1 MPPANPVCA
10 TLGARARYT
19 ASMITTRPNQL
30 KLPAVQL
37 LICVLAWGS
46 VPAWAQW
53 QWLDASGKKVFSDLA
68 PPADVPEK
76 NILKRPGASG
86 ARKTTSADA
95 AKPGTTPA
103 TGTEASAKAPDPA
116 AARKQAELEAKK
128 KQAED
133 AEKAK
138 EKAEAQ
144 RVAAA
149 KADNCQ
155 RAQTALAALNTGTP
169 MRTMNAQ
176 GERIFMDDSARQAEK
191 QRLQSA
197 VQQNCTR

>member
-1 MPPANPVCA
+1 MRMPRYL
-10 TLGARARYT
+10 TLT
-19 ASMITTRPNQL
+19 
-30 KLPAVQL
+30 LPAL
-37 LICVLAWGS
+37 LVCMLTA

-53 QWLDASGKKVFSDLA
+53 QWLDANGKKVFSDLA
-68 PPADVPEK
+68 PPPDVPEK
-76 NILKRPGASG
+76 NILKQPGVSAVRKAS
-86 ARKTTSADA
+86 SADA
-95 AKPGTTPA
+95 AKPGATPA
-103 TGTEASAKAPDPA
+103 TSVEANPKAPDPA

-138 EKAEAQ
+138 EKADAQ
-144 RVAAA
+144 RAAAA

-155 RAQTALAALNTGTP
+155 RAQTALAALSTGTP

-176 GERIFMDDSARQAEK
+176 GERVFMDENTRQSEK

>member
-1 MPPANPVCA
+1 MSLRYCP
-10 TLGARARYT
+10 TLT
-19 ASMITTRPNQL
+19 LT
-30 KLPAVQL
+30 LPAILVCML
-37 LICVLAWGS
+37 TAA
-46 VPAWAQW
+46 PAWAQW
-53 QWLDASGKKVFSDLA
+53 QWLDANGKKVFSDLA
-68 PPADVPEK
+68 PPRDVPEK
-76 NILKRPGASG
+76 NILKQPGVPAARKALTADSDKPGA
-86 ARKTTSADA
+86 
-95 AKPGTTPA
+95 TPA
-103 TGTEASAKAPDPA
+103 TGRDAAAKPPDPA
-116 AARKQAELEAKK
+116 AARTQAELDAKK

-138 EKAEAQ
+138 EKVEAQ

-176 GERIFMDDSARQAEK
+176 GERIFMDENARQAEK

>member
-1 MPPANPVCA
+1 MRMSRFLTLTLPTLLVCM
-10 TLGARARYT
+10 LT
-19 ASMITTRPNQL
+19 A
-30 KLPAVQL
+30 
-37 LICVLAWGS
+37 
-46 VPAWAQW
+46 VPASAQW
-53 QWLDASGKKVFSDLA
+53 QWLDANGKKVFSDLA
-68 PPADVPEK
+68 PPPDVPEK
-76 NILKRPGASG
+76 NILKQPGAS
-86 ARKTTSADA
+86 AVRKASSADA
-95 AKPGTTPA
+95 AKPGAMPA
-103 TGTEASAKAPDPA
+103 TSADANPKAPDPG

-138 EKAEAQ
+138 EKADTQ
-144 RVAAA
+144 RAAAA

-155 RAQTALAALNTGTP
+155 RAQTALATLKTGTP

-176 GERIFMDDSARQAEK
+176 GERIFMDENARQSEK

>member
-1 MPPANPVCA
+1 MRLIRCLTLPLHAMLVCTLAA
-10 TLGARARYT
+10 T
-19 ASMITTRPNQL
+19 P
-30 KLPAVQL
+30 
-37 LICVLAWGS
+37 AWG
-46 VPAWAQW
+46 QW

-76 NILKRPGASG
+76 NILKQPGVPA
-86 ARKTTSADA
+86 ARKAPADD
-95 AKPGTTPA
+95 AKPGA
-103 TGTEASAKAPDPA
+103 AASTNAPDPTA
-116 AARKQAELEAKK
+116 AKKQAELEAKK

-138 EKAEAQ
+138 QKAEEQ
-144 RVAAA
+144 RAALA
-149 KADNCQ
+149 KADNCK

-191 QRLQSA
+191 QRLQSV
-197 VQQNCTR
+197 VQQTCTR